1 MNPAWKNRNLQLY
14 FSGQVVSLIGTW
26 MQQMALSWLIYR
38 LTNSPF
44 MLGLIG
50 FASQAPSLLVTPFAG
65 IIADRANRHRLLLT
79 TQALAMVQAALLAA
93 LVLSGQ
99 TQLWQLVALSAMLG
113 IITAFDMPTRQTF
126 MVDMLD
132 DKEQLASAIGISSSI
147 NTSTRLI
154 GPFLAGLFVAWA
166 GEGICFL
173 ANAISY
179 VAVIVALLFVK
190 SNQRPKSPSQKG
202 SVSQLKEG
210 FAYAIG
216 FTPIRD
222 LIMLLALLGL
232 FAMPFAILMPA
243 FAKDVF
249 HGNASTLGF
258 LSGASGAGSVV
269 GALFLTSRKGTRELS
284 RWIIIGCALFGL
296 GLIAFGSS
304 TLLPLSLLVVAI
316 VGFASML
323 VMAGSMTV
331 IQTIVDEDKRGR
343 VMSLVIMA
351 FMGLSP
357 FGCMAA
363 GALANVIGVGKTVM
377 ATGIITVILA
387 LIFCTRILR
396 IHLKVTP
403 VQVNEGIREADSEM
417 AAMKA

>member
-14 FSGQVVSLIGTW
+14 FSGQVISLIGTW

-44 MLGLIG
+44 MLGLVG
-50 FASQAPSLLVTPFAG
+50 FTSQAPSLLVTPFAG
-65 IIADRANRHRLLLT
+65 IIADRTNRHRLLIT
-79 TQALAMVQAALLAA
+79 TQTLAMVQAALLAV
-93 LVLSGQ
+93 LVLSGH
-99 TQLWQLVALSAMLG
+99 TQLWQLVALSAVLG

-126 MVDMLD
+126 MFDMLD
-132 DKEQLASAIGISSSI
+132 DKEQLASAIGISSAI
-147 NTSTRLI
+147 NTATRLV

-166 GEGICFL
+166 GEGVCFL

-190 SNQRPKSPSQKG
+190 SNQRRKTPSQE
-202 SVSQLKEG
+202 SALSQLKEG
-210 FAYAIG
+210 FAYAMG

-258 LSGASGAGSVV
+258 LSGSSGAGSVV
-269 GALFLTSRKGTRELS
+269 GALFLASRKGTRALS
-284 RWIIIGCALFGL
+284 RWITIGCVVFGL

-304 TLLPLSLLVVAI
+304 SLLPLSLVVVAI
-316 VGFASML
+316 IGFAAML
-323 VMAGSMTV
+323 VMAGSITV

-343 VMSLVIMA
+343 VMSLVVMA

-363 GALANVIGVGKTVM
+363 GALANVIGVGKTVV
-377 ATGIITVILA
+377 ATGIFTVIVA
-387 LIFCTRILR
+387 VVFCTRILR
-396 IHLKVTP
+396 IHLQVTP
-403 VQVNEGIREADSEM
+403 AQVNEGITEADAEM
-417 AAMKA
+417 AVMKS